1 MSSHQSV
8 GRLKPPSKSSALLP
22 KYNIRPPTRS
32 MLLLS
37 YVAIAHSFVLTA
49 AFTTPQNQLRPV
61 RNSGSYGI
69 QRVHDSISTKL
80 YNLFKDD
87 DEDDDLDNYD
97 FKTAAQIRKARKLLR
112 DAKKKMEEPKSE
124 KVDGGVNGEVKE
136 EKPASVPL
144 PFFAARPPSAEKIKS
159 KTSSGI
165 VADGATM
172 TALSNSEPWEL
183 RPLNQMF
190 VREPRSDYD
199 GNLIS
204 ADDSDKMGKLAEKD
218 LARNILALK
227 RELQN
232 EDFKKVFDQRN
243 RWIGDVD

>member
-1 MSSHQSV
+1 V
-8 GRLKPPSKSSALLP
+8 LL
-22 KYNIRPPTRS
+22 T
-32 MLLLS
+32 
-37 YVAIAHSFVLTA
+37 YVAIAYSFVLTS
-49 AFTTPQNQLRPV
+49 AFTPLHNQV
-61 RNSGSYGI
+61 RSVCKPASYGI
-69 QRVHDSISTKL
+69 QCGHDKISTRL
-80 YNLFKDD
+80 YNLFKDED
-87 DEDDDLDNYD
+87 DDDDLDNYD

-112 DAKKKMEEPKSE
+112 DTKMKMEQSKSE
-124 KVDGGVNGEVKE
+124 KVNEAGEVNGVAKQ
-136 EKPASVPL
+136 EKPPEPL
-144 PFFAARPPSAEKIKS
+144 PFFAARPPSAKKIKS

-172 TALSNSEPWEL
+172 TALSNSEPWES

-190 VREPRSDYD
+190 ASEARSDYD

-204 ADDSDKMGKLAEKD
+204 ADEIERMGKLAERD